1 MLSMFS
7 FLLYRLHWKVSAVI
21 QMIYHCF
28 RKSSTIVQLNV
39 QAVTSEIDE
48 QYAFL
53 E

>member
-21 QMIYHCF
+21 QMIYPCF
-28 RKSSTIVQLNV
+28 RKISTIVLNV